1 MNYNKLT
8 PKMMLNLANPQS
20 WAASLLPSVFGCIYT
35 YVQGGKLP
43 LWKNIAL
50 ILCCV
55 LMQSAVNTLND
66 YFDYVKGTD
75 SKTDNLERWDA
86 VLVYENINPKSA
98 LALGLVFLGVAAVL
112 GIAAA
117 WGACFLPYLIGV
129 VGGLC
134 VVLYSGG
141 KTPISYLPIGEVIS
155 GLVMGM
161 GIPVA
166 ISSIAFGFDEK
177 VVATTANSLPFVIG
191 IGMIMMTNNTCD
203 IEKDKLAKRVTMPV
217 QLGREKARKLYSGLA
232 SVWRA
237 LIVFFSIFG
246 MPMGVGTISILLTL
260 LVPRRLFKYLRT
272 SPLEPASRIQQMK
285 SIVKTNWVANGI
297 FILMY
302 ALVAFVYVW
311 GAEQGIL
318 DGLNG

>member
-35 YVQGGKLP
+35 YVQGGRMP

-75 SKTDNLERWDA
+75 KSTDNLERWDA
-86 VLVYENINPKSA
+86 VLIYENINPKSA
-98 LALGLVFLGVAAVL
+98 LTLGICFIAAAAVL
-112 GIAAA
+112 GIATA
-117 WGACFLPYLIGV
+117 WGACFLPYVIGIA
-129 VGGLC
+129 GGLC
-134 VVLYSGG
+134 VILYSGG
-141 KTPISYLPIGEVIS
+141 RTPISYLPIGEILS
-155 GLVMGM
+155 GIVMGM

-166 ISSIAFGFDEK
+166 IASIGLGISSKLIA
-177 VVATTANSLPFVIG
+177 VVANSLPFVIG

-203 IEKDKLAKRVTMPV
+203 IEKDRLAKRTTMPV
-217 QLGREKARKLYSGLA
+217 QLGREKARKLYAMLSR
-232 SVWRA
+232 VWRD
-237 LIVFFSIFG
+237 LIVLLSILG
-246 MPMGVGTISILLTL
+246 MPMAVGTISIILILV
-260 LVPRRLFKYLRT
+260 VPRKLFKYLQT
-272 SPLEPASRIQQMK
+272 SPLEPSTRIQQMK
-285 SIVKTNWVANGI
+285 SIVKTNWLANGL

-302 ALVAFVYVW
+302 GLVAFVYVW
-311 GAEQGIL
+311 GAEA
-318 DGLNG
+318 GLL

>member
-35 YVQGGKLP
+35 YVQGGRLP
-43 LWKNIAL
+43 LWKNAAL

-55 LMQSAVNTLND
+55 LLQSAVNTLND
-66 YFDYVKGTD
+66 YFDYIKGTD
-75 SKTDNLERWDA
+75 TSTDNLERWDA
-86 VLVYENINPKSA
+86 VLIYENINPKSV
-98 LALGLVFLGVAAVL
+98 LILGISFMAAAAVL
-112 GIAAA
+112 GFAAA
-117 WGACFLPYLIGV
+117 RGACFLPYVIAF

-134 VVLYSGG
+134 VIFYSGG
-141 KTPISYLPIGEVIS
+141 KMPISYLPIGEILS

-166 ISSIAFGFDEK
+166 IAAIAFGIDERLIA
-177 VVATTANSLPFVIG
+177 VVANSLPFVIG

-203 IEKDKLAKRVTMPV
+203 IEKDKKAKRTTMPV
-217 QLGREKARKLYSGLA
+217 QLGREKARKLYAILA
-232 SVWRA
+232 GVWRS
-237 LIVFFSIFG
+237 LIVLFSIFG
-246 MPMGVGTISILLTL
+246 MPMGVGTISILLIL
-260 LVPRRLFKYLRT
+260 FVPKKLFKYLRT
-272 SPLEPASRIQQMK
+272 SALEPSTRIQQMK

-311 GAEQGIL
+311 GAEQGL
-318 DGLNG
+318 V